1 MGPLMLVNWHM
12 VNLRFRALMWSI
24 AIVLALVIV
33 FNIAPRPK
41 TPHPHPR
48 ATPTLVG
55 GLRGRP

>member
-1 MGPLMLVNWHM
+1 MLVNWHM
-12 VNLRFRALMWSI
+12 VNLRFRALMWTI

-48 ATPTLVG
+48 ASPTLVG